1 MFEKLVITYV
11 KNYLQN
17 TKETINTI
25 SLEVFYFFSGLSSVD
40 FCQDRRGGHI
50 GIV

>member
-11 KNYLQN
+11 KNYLSN

-25 SLEVFYFFSGLSSVD
+25 LLKDFYFFSGLSSVD
-40 FCQDRRGGHI
+40 FCLDGRGGHI
-50 GIV
+50 VMV